1 MVPARPWLWM
11 ALTAVASLTLHAQGG
26 PPRKMPVRYTPAR
39 EHNLRQ
45 MLSLPGTV
53 EAQTASVVASSVEGL
68 VEQFP
73 GKEGARV
80 AKGQVLAKLRT
91 TPLQLRLSAQKAA
104 LQEAEARLKQAES
117 NLARAKELFAAQVV
131 SRQQLDENQS
141 EFNAWQGRT
150 ESLRAEI
157 ARIEDDVERSTIRA
171 PFAGV
176 VVRER
181 TEIGQWIEAGGPVV
195 ELLAMGAVEIRV
207 EVPERHFAQ
216 IRDGSAAKVTL
227 DALPEAELK
236 GRVISRIPQ
245 ADPEARTFPVKVR
258 VSNPRGQIAAGML
271 AKVSFPAG
279 ESYRATVVP
288 KDAIVTR
295 GPASFLFRVN
305 GEDKVDQVAVETGS
319 SSGSWIEVRSGEIRA
334 GDKVVTR
341 GNERIMPGMAVE
353 ATLLEY
359 QTP

>member
-1 MVPARPWLWM
+1 MVRARPWLWFV
-11 ALTAVASLTLHAQGG
+11 LTAVTSLALHAQGG
-26 PPRKMPVRYTPAR
+26 PPRAMPVRYTPAR

-45 MLSLPGTV
+45 MLALPGTV
-53 EAQTASVVASSVEGL
+53 EAQTASVVASPVEGL

-73 GKEGARV
+73 GKEGTRV
-80 AKGQVLAKLRT
+80 AKGHVLAKLRT

-104 LQEAEARLKQAES
+104 LQEAEARFKQAES
-117 NLARAKELFAAQVV
+117 NLTRSKELFAAGVV

-157 ARIEDDVERSTIRA
+157 ARIEDDLERSTIRA

-176 VVRER
+176 VARER
-181 TEIGQWIEAGGPVV
+181 TEVGQWIEAGGPVV

-207 EVPERHFAQ
+207 EVPERNFAQ
-216 IRDGSAAKVTL
+216 VRNGSPAKVML
-227 DALPEAELK
+227 DALPGLK
-236 GRVISRIPQ
+236 LSGRVISRIPQ
-245 ADPEARTFPVKVR
+245 ADPEARTFPIKVR

-271 AKVSFPAG
+271 AQVSFPAG

-305 GEDKVDQVAVETGS
+305 GENKVDQVAVETGS